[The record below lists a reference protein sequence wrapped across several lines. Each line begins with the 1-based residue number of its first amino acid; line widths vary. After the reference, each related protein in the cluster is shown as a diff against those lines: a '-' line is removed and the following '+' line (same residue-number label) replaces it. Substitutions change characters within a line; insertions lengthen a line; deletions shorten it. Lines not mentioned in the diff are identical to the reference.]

1 MDDAAGRSMAFG
13 FGDGPGLRGGSD
25 EHLAASGAGTA
36 QRIPIRG
43 SGSAATSALGTVFC
57 FVEIGL
63 LDADIFPIDVEFIGN
78 DHGEMSFDALTDFRI
93 LGHDSDEA
101 IGSDANERGGIESG
115 GRSLRRL
122 SKDLSDGIE
131 MKSNEDASSGNG
143 GDAEKTAAI
152 EERGVHGASFG
163 EECDSG

>member
-93 LGHDSDEA
+93 LGHDSDEV

-115 GRSLRRL
+115 GPGPARISRTLSERRET
-122 SKDLSDGIE
+122 SV
-131 MKSNEDASSGNG
+131 N
-143 GDAEKTAAI
+143 
-152 EERGVHGASFG
+152 
-163 EECDSG
+163 